1 MDIGWL
7 QDFLTVAELGNFTR
21 ASQQRNASQPAL
33 TRRIQ
38 ALEAWLGAR
47 LIDRSVFPT
56 QLTPE
61 GERFRELAG
70 EILRQ
75 VVDARIAVS
84 GQINAQHDRVR
95 VAVPH
100 SLATGRLPQWWRDWA
115 SGRALSCQ
123 VVAGNVHDTVAAFV
137 SGAADLL
144 VCYHHAHQP
153 IHLDPEQYE
162 SVPVAVEYLRPYAL
176 AEKAE
181 RWALPEKGEREIP
194 LLKYSSGSYLGR
206 MVDLIF
212 ENAPATLT
220 GTCAFESDMADVLCH
235 MASAGH
241 GVAWLLD
248 CTARQAGT
256 ELVPVGGGG
265 KWSMPLS
272 LAAYRDRANHRAA
285 LNRLWAGLLSDQQ
298 EKACV

>member
-21 ASQQRNASQPAL
+21 AAQQRNTSQPAL

-38 ALEAWLGAR
+38 ALESWLGAQ

-75 VVDARIAVS
+75 VVDARISVS
-84 GQINAQHDRVR
+84 GQINAHHDRVR
-95 VAVPH
+95 IAVPH
-100 SLATGRLPQWWRDWA
+100 SLATGLLPQWWHDWA

-153 IHLDPEQYE
+153 IHLDPLQYE
-162 SVPVAVEYLRPYAL
+162 SVPVDVECLRPYA
-176 AEKAE
+176 AADKAD
-181 RWALPEKGEREIP
+181 RWRLPDKGEAPVP

-206 MVDLIF
+206 MVDLIL
-212 ENAPATLT
+212 EDAPATLT
-220 GTCAFESDMADVLCH
+220 ASCEFESDMSDVLCH
-235 MASAGH
+235 MAVAGH
-241 GVAWLLD
+241 GVAWLLS
-248 CTARQAGT
+248 CTAQRAGAL
-256 ELVPVGGGG
+256 LVPVGGD
-265 KWSMPLS
+265 KWSMTLS
-272 LAAYRDRANHRAA
+272 LAAYRDRANHRPAM
-285 LNRLWAGLLSDQQ
+285 NRLWTGLLNKPPDTPG
-298 EKACV
+298 A